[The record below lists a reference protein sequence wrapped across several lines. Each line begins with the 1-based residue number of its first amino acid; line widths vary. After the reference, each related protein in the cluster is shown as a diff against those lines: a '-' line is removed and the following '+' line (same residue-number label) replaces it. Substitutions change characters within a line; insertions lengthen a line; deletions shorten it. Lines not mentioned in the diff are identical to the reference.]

1 MAGFDL
7 DTQRSFTIPGGG
19 RGEAGYFDISAWSR
33 NAEVPTRLTSC
44 YYGLATA
51 ESDTSNINFHLVATT
66 DCSISSGAITFRRH
80 GMYIQEDTRFYYVVY
95 GW

>member
-7 DTQRSFTIPGGG
+7 ATQMSFTLPGGG

-33 NAEVPTRLTSC
+33 VVEVPTRLTSC
-44 YYGLATA
+44 YYGKAVA
-51 ESDTSNINFHLVATT
+51 ETDTINQNYHLVATT

-80 GMYIQEDTRFYYVVY
+80 GMYWQEDTRFYYEVY